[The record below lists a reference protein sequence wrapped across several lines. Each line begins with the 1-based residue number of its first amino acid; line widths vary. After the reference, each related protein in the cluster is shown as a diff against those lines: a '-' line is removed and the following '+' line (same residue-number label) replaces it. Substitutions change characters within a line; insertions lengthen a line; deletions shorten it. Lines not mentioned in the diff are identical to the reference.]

1 MDDHKPDADRGD
13 ARHGEF
19 PDLYEKIKLLP
30 VTVEAVSF
38 EGKHIETEDRTFERT
53 IIRIRGEGVT
63 GYGEDV
69 TRSIEAHERLR
80 EDELHLPTGD
90 WTIGTFSDA
99 LDASSGLSARTLSR
113 ETPEYLRWAIE
124 SAVLDLALKQSERT
138 LASVLD
144 RTYEPMAFVVSLQ
157 LGDPPHI
164 RPVNRLLNANSNIEF
179 KIDVPDTPSDGLLSA
194 LSDTGAVR
202 ILDLK
207 AQYDSDVGAPA
218 DPDLYRRLFETFP
231 NALIEDPAVTD
242 TTQHVLE
249 EYSDRVSWDAPITCV
264 ERIQNLPWEPTAL
277 NIKPCRSGTIES
289 LCRILEYGLQHEV
302 ELYGGGMFELDA
314 GRAHSQAIASLFY
327 PDRPS
332 DLAPPAYHTYRA
344 DKSYPSSPLEPPAKP
359 TGIGWYSR

>member
-1 MDDHKPDADRGD
+1 MDGHKPEAGRGD
-13 ARHGEF
+13 AMNSEF
-19 PDLYEKIKLLP
+19 PDLYRDIKSLP
-30 VTVEAVSF
+30 VTVEAISF
-38 EGKHIETEDRTFERT
+38 EGKHIQTEHRTFERT
-53 IIRIRGEGVT
+53 IVCVRGEGAT
-63 GYGEDV
+63 GFGEDV

-80 EDELHLPTGD
+80 EDELTLPTGD

-99 LDASSGLSARTLSR
+99 LNAGSYLSPQTLSR

-124 SAVLDLALKQSERT
+124 SAVLDLALKQSGRT

-144 RTYEPMAFVVSLQ
+144 RTYEPIAFVVSLQ

-164 RPVNRLLNANSNIEF
+164 RPVNRFLDADSDIEF
-179 KIDVPDTPSDGLLSA
+179 KIDVPDTPSEELLSA

-207 AQYDSDVGAPA
+207 AQYGSDVGVPA
-218 DPDLYRRLFETFP
+218 DPELYRRLFESFP

-242 TTQHVLE
+242 TTRPVLD
-249 EYSDRVSWDAPITCV
+249 EYADRVSWDAPITSV
-264 ERIQNLPWEPTAL
+264 ESIQDLPWEPTAL
-277 NIKPCRSGTIES
+277 NIKPCRSGTLES
-289 LCRILEYGLQHEV
+289 LCRILEYGLQHDV

-327 PDRPS
+327 PNGPN

-344 DKSYPSSPLEPPAKP
+344 DASYPSSPLESPAKP
-359 TGIGWYSR
+359 NGIGWYSR